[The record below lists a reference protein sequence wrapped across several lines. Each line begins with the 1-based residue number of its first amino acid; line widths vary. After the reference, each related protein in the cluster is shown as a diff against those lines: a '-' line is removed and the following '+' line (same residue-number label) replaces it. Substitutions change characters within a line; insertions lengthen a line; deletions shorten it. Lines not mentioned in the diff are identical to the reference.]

1 MRRFKFFLILSIFF
15 ILSFMISPVSA
26 ATLHGDVYD
35 LELNKV
41 DNAIVEVDSEPRQ
54 RVVSKEG
61 EYSFELSPGE
71 YNLIAY
77 LNDGNYTISSTAEPV
92 SIKEEGDF
100 VLDLILFP
108 GIDDDLLDELNEIEV
123 VDVNYPDEG
132 NNMFNILLI
141 SVLILIVIIA
151 LFVFWN
157 IIAIKRL
164 KADEKDHA
172 VEPEIEI
179 KKNKGKPAE
188 EEPGWEEKSQKK
200 IVEEKEEAKIPS
212 HSDLDKILD
221 IIKKEGGRTTQKE
234 IRKKMPYSEAKI
246 SLMISELEHN
256 GMVERIKKGRGNIIV
271 LKD

>member
-1 MRRFKFFLILSIFF
+1 MKRFHFLITFLLILS
-15 ILSFMISPVSA
+15 MINIASA
-26 ATLHGDVYD
+26 ANLHGDVYD

-77 LNDGNYTISSTAEPV
+77 LNDGNYTISSTSETV

-123 VDVNYPDEG
+123 VDVNYPDNG
-132 NNMFNILLI
+132 INLFNILLI
-141 SVLILIVIIA
+141 SVLVLIVIIV
-151 LFVFWN
+151 LFVSWK
-157 IIAIKRL
+157 IITIKKL
-164 KADEKDHA
+164 KVDKKYHV
-172 VEPEIEI
+172 VEHEIET
-179 KKNKGKPAE
+179 KKNKGKSVE
-188 EEPGWEEKSQKK
+188 EENDGEEDSKK
-200 IVEEKEEAKIPS
+200 EIVEEKEEAKIPS
-212 HSDLDKILD
+212 QNDLDKILD

-246 SLMISELEHN
+246 SLMISELEHK
-256 GMVERIKKGRGNIIV
+256 GKVERIKKGRGNIIV